1 MDNMIY
7 KGYEGDIKYDYEKR
21 KWLYR
26 GRVLNIDDIIS
37 YEGETEDECIRDFK
51 RAVDFYEEMKNETTG
66 N

>member
-7 KGYEGDIKYDYEKR
+7 KGYTGDIKYDKLDKY
-21 KWLYR
+21 YY
-26 GRVLNIDDIIS
+26 GQVLFIGDVIS

-51 RAVDFYEEMKNETTG
+51 RAVDFYEEMKNEQR